1 MKTKLILSILPLA
14 LLTSC
19 ANSQGEVFGRKADT
33 GALLGGM
40 AGAIIGAYNG
50 NVAKGALI
58 GAGAGLAAGAVA
70 DANDARQTQPTPP
83 SPPPPSP
90 EIHSSDIVVKDAPVV
105 VVETPVVIDE
115 RIWVGND
122 VWIYS
127 YRGFR
132 GPNGHIR
139 YQSRIPFHRT
149 FIRGGIGYRR

>member
-1 MKTKLILSILPLA
+1 MSLLLLS
-14 LLTSC
+14 SC

-50 NVAKGALI
+50 NAAKGALI

-70 DANDARQTQPTPP
+70 DANDARQQPAPATP
-83 SPPPPSP
+83 PPPPS
-90 EIHSSDIVVKDAPVV
+90 EVHASEVV
-105 VVETPVVIDE
+105 VRDTPIVLVETPIIIDE

-132 GPNGHIR
+132 GPNGHVR
-139 YQSRIPFHRT
+139 YESRIPFHRR
-149 FIRGGIGYRR
+149 FIRGGYHR

>member
-1 MKTKLILSILPLA
+1 MKKLILSVVSLLT
-14 LLTSC
+14 LTSC
-19 ANSQGEVFGRKADT
+19 ANSQGDVFGRKADT

-70 DANDARQTQPTPP
+70 DANDARQPQLP

-90 EIHSSDIVVKDAPVV
+90 EIHSSDIVVKEAPMVI
-105 VVETPVVIDE
+105 VETPVIIDE

-127 YRGFR
+127 YHGFR

-139 YQSRIPFHRT
+139 YESRIPFHRK

>member
-1 MKTKLILSILPLA
+1 MSLLLLS
-14 LLTSC
+14 SC

-50 NVAKGALI
+50 NAAKGALI

-70 DANDARQTQPTPP
+70 DANDARQQPAPATP
-83 SPPPPSP
+83 PPPPS
-90 EIHSSDIVVKDAPVV
+90 EVRSSEVVVRDTPVV
-105 VVETPVVIDE
+105 VVETPIIIDE

-132 GPNGHIR
+132 GPNGHVR
-139 YQSRIPFHRT
+139 YQSHIPFHRR
-149 FIRGGIGYRR
+149 FIRGGLGIRR